1 MAQGIMLAI
10 IGMLFY
16 FLKNTYQ
23 KVVLKKS
30 DDEILLEKLNQE
42 YLDSIDKWNLF
53 KSKSKDKVEKEDKEM
68 LKRISDL
75 EAKIKN
81 DKIKKS

>member
-10 IGMLFY
+10 IGMIFY
-16 FLKNTYQ
+16 FLKNMYQ

-30 DDEILLEKLNQE
+30 DDEILLEQLNQE
-42 YLDSIDKWNLF
+42 YLDSLSKWNLF
-53 KSKSKDKVEKEDKEM
+53 KSKDKVEKEKNEI

-81 DKIKKS
+81 S